1 MSASTSTPAGGARL
15 VITNQE
21 SAEQEAIHKNGEN
34 KQLHSVIKNV
44 PFIIDLSL
52 EGDFDRR
59 VINFNNCTLEATLMY
74 DTCEEKPVHYVS
86 RRPVEYN
93 CTVDKTSAGD
103 KVRVECILNVLSSQH
118 EGAYFRLRFSAASL
132 AQHALSDPIRV
143 VSKPL
148 QLKKVKEQRKAAAAA
163 AAASVE
169 GKTTAASSGSKK
181 RPLSDCNSSIQD
193 TLARIEAQQQAQQTL
208 ISSLFQTVM
217 AQLPLTPAASSAPN
231 TPVSSPYYCGG
242 GGGGNPATPSSSASP
257 AAIFAQ
263 PATPPAKRRR
273 LDNPVPQQ
281 QAPAATAT
289 SEPQATFE
297 GHLRGLID
305 SFHAITP
312 SRRAQAVHSVVMGA
326 SATQVEK
333 LSGLVDVLC
342 AEGLGRTAH
351 ISLAGGVPSRSSQL
365 PYHPTWQLSSA
376 SSPLVSAGADASDD
390 DDAAT
395 ETWLS
400 TETSPTSTSPMSP
413 GEGQF
418 SFNSIEVLFDPD
430 ASAELP
436 RPAAAVGDFDELYTE
451 LFSGQGWLLDQGEA
465 SSSF

>member
-1 MSASTSTPAGGARL
+1 MSASTSIPAGGARL

-163 AAASVE
+163 AASVE
-169 GKTTAASSGSKK
+169 GKTAAASSGSKK

-217 AQLPLTPAASSAPN
+217 AQLPLTPAGSSAPN
-231 TPVSSPYYCGG
+231 TPVSSPYYC

-281 QAPAATAT
+281 APAAAAT

-351 ISLAGGVPSRSSQL
+351 ISLGGSSVPSRSSQL

-376 SSPLVSAGADASDD
+376 SSPLVSAGADASDDD

-436 RPAAAVGDFDELYTE
+436 KPAAAVGDFDELYTE

>member
-1 MSASTSTPAGGARL
+1 MSASTSTSAGGARL

-163 AAASVE
+163 SVE

-217 AQLPLTPAASSAPN
+217 AQLPLTPAGSSAPN
-231 TPVSSPYYCGG
+231 TPVSSPYYC

-281 QAPAATAT
+281 APAAAAT

-351 ISLAGGVPSRSSQL
+351 ISLGGSSVPSRSSQL

-376 SSPLVSAGADASDD
+376 SSPLVSAGADASDDD

-436 RPAAAVGDFDELYTE
+436 KPAAAVGDFDELYTE

>member
-1 MSASTSTPAGGARL
+1 MSASTSIPAGGARL

-163 AAASVE
+163 SVE

-217 AQLPLTPAASSAPN
+217 AQLPLTPAGSSAPN
-231 TPVSSPYYCGG
+231 TPVSSPYYC

-281 QAPAATAT
+281 APAAAAT

-351 ISLAGGVPSRSSQL
+351 ISLGGSSVPSRSSQL

-376 SSPLVSAGADASDD
+376 SSPLVSAGADASDDD

-436 RPAAAVGDFDELYTE
+436 KPAAAVGDFDELYTE

>member
-1 MSASTSTPAGGARL
+1 MSASTSTPAAGARL

-59 VINFNNCTLEATLMY
+59 VINFNNFTLEATLMY
-74 DTCEEKPVHYVS
+74 DTCEEKAVHYVS

-132 AQHALSDPIRV
+132 AQHVLSDPIRV

-163 AAASVE
+163 ASVE
-169 GKTTAASSGSKK
+169 GKTTAASKK

-217 AQLPLTPAASSAPN
+217 TQLPLTPAAPSAPN
-231 TPVSSPYYCGG
+231 TPVSSPYYCA
-242 GGGGNPATPSSSASP
+242 GNPATPSSSASP

-273 LDNPVPQQ
+273 LDNPAAQ
-281 QAPAATAT
+281 QAPAAAAT
-289 SEPQATFE
+289 SELQATFE

-312 SRRAQAVHSVVMGA
+312 SRRAQAVHSAVMGA

-351 ISLAGGVPSRSSQL
+351 ISLGGGSSVPSRSSQL

-390 DDAAT
+390 DDDAAT

-418 SFNSIEVLFDPD
+418 SFNSIDVLFDP

-436 RPAAAVGDFDELYTE
+436 KPAAVVGDFDDDELYTE
-451 LFSGQGWLLDQGEA
+451 LFSSQGWLLDQGEA